1 MTWYLVI
8 TSQFLTRLL
17 MTVITFLLKTQF
29 NKGLGDDLVRG
40 VTWLHSGPSSACRSS
55 LFSVHCVLEYLAL
68 NTIQR
73 RMHFVVCYCLY
84 TALYSYLG
92 FSLTY
97 VPSWPVKVL
106 EFPILESENPLLHIG
121 RQKHFHPSAY
131 TNFSIDD
138 SLQKSFGI
146 FIFLWYLFAI
156 YCLNFLKVFSRSYLK
171 NTIKI

>member
-17 MTVITFLLKTQF
+17 ITVITFLLKTQV
-29 NKGLGDDLVRG
+29 NKSLGDDLVRG
-40 VTWLHSGPSSACRSS
+40 FIWLYSGPNSGCRSS

-73 RMHFVVCYCLY
+73 RMHFAVCYCLY

-97 VPSWPVKVL
+97 ITFLTSEDSWISHLRVWEPASAHR
-106 EFPILESENPLLHIG
+106 ETETFSPFCMCPLLY
-121 RQKHFHPSAY
+121 QL
-131 TNFSIDD
+131 SIDD

-146 FIFLWYLFAI
+146 FIFL
-156 YCLNFLKVFSRSYLK
+156 
-171 NTIKI
+171 